1 MSNTAP
7 ESLKKIALG
16 TVQFGLD
23 YGISNKEGKTSS
35 EEVEKIL
42 IQAERFDIDL
52 LDTAHAYGN
61 SEEVL
66 GDLLA
71 DFKFKIVSKFPS
83 PQQGKTIKNYI
94 GESLSLLKVK
104 KLYAYMAHDAQC
116 ILDDRQLWSQ
126 LLELREE
133 GIVSKIGYSLYST
146 NQLRKL
152 VDAGCKPDIVQ
163 VPYNIFD
170 RRFETEFELLETMGT
185 EVHVRSV
192 FLQGL
197 FFMKPEELPS
207 YFDKAKPLLR
217 KMQFICPDRQTLAA
231 VLIDFCL
238 KNSLVHRVVIG
249 VNNVAQLSSNIL
261 NLSLP
266 LPSFNWGDFNVTD
279 ESILLPYQWPK
290 IHS

>member
-1 MSNTAP
+1 MSNLAP
-7 ESLKKIALG
+7 ESINKIALG

-35 EEVEKIL
+35 GEVEKIL

-52 LDTAHAYGN
+52 LDTAYAYGS
-61 SEEVL
+61 SEKVL

-71 DFKFKIVSKFPS
+71 GFKFKIVSKFPT
-83 PQQGKTIKNYI
+83 PQQGKTIKSYI
-94 GESLSLLKVK
+94 QESLSLLKVK
-104 KLYAYMAHDAQC
+104 TLYAYMAHDAQC
-116 ILDDRQLWSQ
+116 ILDDLQLWRQ

-146 NQLRKL
+146 PQLRKL
-152 VDAGCKPDIVQ
+152 VDSGCKPDIVQ
-163 VPYNIFD
+163 VPYNVFD
-170 RRFETEFELLETMGT
+170 RRFETEFELLKTMGT
-185 EVHVRSV
+185 EIHVRSV

-207 YFDKAKPLLR
+207 YFDEAKPLLK
-217 KMQFICPDRQTLAA
+217 KMQFICPEKQTLGAA
-231 VLIDFCL
+231 LINFCL
-238 KNSLVHRVVIG
+238 KNPFVDRVVIG

-261 NLSLP
+261 NLSLS
-266 LPSFNWGDFNVTD
+266 LPSFNWDDFNITD